1 MASKKTTTEK
11 TTDTATAQPA
21 AQATAAPPAAT
32 QTALVPTP
40 EETAL
45 ATAADFAEYAGAGL
59 EGITAD
65 EISIPFIGI
74 LQALSPQLQENTALR
89 AGMLVNTVTGEA
101 WDGKVGVK
109 FIPATRQH
117 FFVEWK
123 PRKEGGGFVAQH
135 LPSSQVVATAKAAST
150 EFGKYTT
157 PAGNDLIETFYVY
170 GIGITPTGERF
181 QAALAFKSTQI
192 KKYKSWMTR
201 AMSVQIQVS
210 PDRRIAAPLFAHRY
224 TLRTVAD
231 KNNKGTFHN
240 WEIGFDG
247 ENAPAARLSPKS
259 EDFLAAVA
267 IREAIESGKARAAVE
282 SQGGEAEHTE
292 NAAGLPV
299 DGQGKALF

>member
-11 TTDTATAQPA
+11 TTETDTAQPA

-65 EISIPFIGI
+65 EISIPFVSI
-74 LQALSPQLQENTALR
+74 LQALSPQLEANTALR
-89 AGMLVNTVTGEA
+89 AGMLINTITGDSF
-101 WDGKVGVK
+101 DGKTGIE

-135 LPSSQVVATAKAAST
+135 DPGSKVVADAKAAST
-150 EFGKYTT
+150 EFGKYKT

-170 GIGITPTGERF
+170 GIGITPSGERF

-224 TLRTVAD
+224 SLKTVSD
-231 KNNKGTFHN
+231 KNPKGTFHN
-240 WEIGFDG
+240 WEIAFAA
-247 ENAPAARLSPKS
+247 ENAPASRLSPKS

-267 IREAIESGKARAAVE
+267 IRDAIASGKARAAVE
-282 SQGGEAEHTE
+282 SEASVGHEENGE
-292 NAAGLPV
+292 GLPV
-299 DGQGKALF
+299 DKSGKALF